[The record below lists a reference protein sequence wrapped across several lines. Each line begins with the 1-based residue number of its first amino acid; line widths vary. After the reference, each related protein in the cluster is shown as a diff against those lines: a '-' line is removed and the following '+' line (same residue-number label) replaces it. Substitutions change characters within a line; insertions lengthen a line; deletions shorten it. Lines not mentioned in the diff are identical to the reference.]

1 MAPLAT
7 SPPARPPPRLADV
20 VNLQLRNHLLVIGI
34 FFRFWQGSFSLVS
47 RLVATL
53 SGCAGG
59 PGEPTLVRGTKRTRL
74 AGQKEPAVFSPKLLS
89 KRGAGLWSPQEKIY

>member
-47 RLVATL
+47 RLVAAL

-74 AGQKEPAVFSPKLLS
+74 PAVFSPKLLS